1 MISIGL
7 LGQASPNNIN
17 SNNNSLNSVDL
28 SFWDYYNYRPICR
41 WSFGLCISFSC
52 LTIIFFILFISYF
65 LYYGKKS
72 EILDNTVETN
82 IFSNVLNNTNNSINV
97 NSINVNS
104 IKDNKNNLNLF
115 KYFLAV
121 ALICLLFS
129 IIFAVILGVYGSNL
143 INSFADLCGIY
154 LSKISEAIKK
164 FVQEANTSLQSL
176 GIINGN
182 TLSSAAQSGL
192 NMIALNNNLDSNIY
206 QLFLQFLGANN
217 VPDNILNSL
226 NATKFSSSL
235 TNYVNNN
242 TYKIYLLLSYCNQSN
257 IDICTNIVQNYNFN
271 ATLTTMINNGSIN
284 NFFNNLSDNIL
295 DNNTTLPIFLK
306 NFYQLMDSGLF
317 LSINCNSLLNNSTI
331 FSNMLS
337 SGISLEHI
345 VNSLPSNID
354 TYKNNQI
361 AINKIIQHPT
371 IIAMCNNI
379 NDPKMLTLLI
389 SQYSQLQLV
398 LSNPILSKF
407 FATIPDVNTFN
418 SLIGNLVQLQ
428 SLLQIN
434 PNLTGKQL
442 SLMNRNS
449 NFLNILQS
457 NVNLSLI
464 NGVTQ
469 FICSTNIFSYENIS
483 INWNALFAIFNKYNV
498 WPMIL
503 QNPNVEQIAQ
513 NINALLPFLTPNTI
527 GILNNYNWDLIFKNA
542 QDIVNI
548 LGNNQIQSLIK
559 NNTNEQVTQFFNTF
573 DLPTA
578 LNILSNNVNTKIILN
593 TVLPNITANIPL
605 LKNLYNNT
613 IFLQDLNT
621 FFNLLS
627 LPNYTFTSTLT
638 ALNALNNN
646 DLIFLKVGLDPK
658 LIFNTLNAS
667 TRNALF
673 NFFQLNIDIINSIDK
688 KFLTTLMST
697 NNVTN
702 IQQSISII
710 AQLPNNLIKTAYNQL
725 NNSKNVIGDLSL
737 LLQNVSLLS
746 QYLPITQQLL
756 SSNNITQTITILN
769 ANPNIPSSFNSQIND
784 DIYSIMNSLNIS
796 PYTMGTFL
804 VGVDTIN
811 NKSFI
816 DSFFALNPVIV
827 QSVLASVT
835 SNQCTMT
842 NLINFFVTSN
852 NLSQFLPI
860 LSIGL
865 HQLTVG
871 QAINI
876 LVSNNLTYSVVS
888 NYFNAYPVLST
899 MNLDTVMLSMSQLP
913 SEIVNTLITQNIN
926 PVFFSTPVPFLK
938 TLAAVPNINWSQLNQ
953 WAMVNPAI
961 NLAMLQCMT
970 GTQNPAFTT
979 TQISTISSTNLLLV
993 LKYPAANLLSYL
1005 QLKVGNNIEG
1015 YLSTIS

>member
-82 IFSNVLNNTNNSINV
+82 TFSNVLNNTNNSINV

-379 NDPKMLTLLI
+379 NDPKILPLLI

-398 LSNPILSKF
+398 LSNPTLSKF
-407 FATIPDVNTFN
+407 FITIPDVNTFN

-593 TVLPNITANIPL
+593 SVLPNITANIPL

-621 FFNLLS
+621 SFNLLS

-658 LIFNTLNAS
+658 LISNTLNAS

-710 AQLPNNLIKTAYNQL
+710 AQLPNNLIKAAYNQL

-756 SSNNITQTITILN
+756 SSNNITQTIAILN

-835 SNQCTMT
+835 SNQCTMI

-953 WAMVNPAI
+953 WVMVNPAI